1 MVQLIKQV
9 WSNNETLV
17 FTLVL
22 FSLQYELKELKRICF
37 QQMFSDIT
45 QDNAAEA
52 LIVADLYR
60 AGDVKAA
67 AISFIRR

>member
-1 MVQLIKQV
+1 ML
-9 WSNNETLV
+9 TH
-17 FTLVL
+17 VL
-22 FSLQYELKELKRICF
+22 SSLQYELEELKRICF

-45 QDNAAEA
+45 EENAAEA

-67 AISFIRR
+67 AISFIRRWVENPTC